1 MNHALQLE
9 LDSVDGALLRV
20 IGVTERRGWSA
31 TALQAEQSHR
41 ADTLNL
47 QMQVMGDRPVEL
59 LIRQL
64 SKLQDVRSVGV
75 AA

>member
-1 MNHALQLE
+1 MSHALKLE
-9 LDSVDGALLRV
+9 LDLVDGALLRV

-31 TALQAEQSHR
+31 TALQAEKNHQ
-41 ADTLNL
+41 ADTLSL
-47 QMQVMGDRPVEL
+47 QMCVMGERPVEL
-59 LIRQL
+59 LVRQL

>member
-1 MNHALQLE
+1 MNHALQLK
-9 LDSVDGALLRV
+9 LASVDGALLRV

-31 TALQAEQSHR
+31 TALQAEPGLE

-47 QMQVMGDRPVEL
+47 HMNVMGDRPVEL
-59 LIRQL
+59 LVRQL
-64 SKLQDVRSVGV
+64 SKLQDVHAVGV